1 MVETEVEW
9 KRESRDRWAETSV
22 TEKDLLKLN
31 QHTAPLSVAE
41 ARPLTTEDPTTPL
54 SITGKLYLS
63 KLIGDSPSFA
73 AAKTQAVKVAQYE
86 VSVLILG
93 ETGTG
98 KELFARAIHYLSA
111 RADRPFIPV
120 NCGAIPLDL
129 IENELFGHEAGAFT
143 GASST
148 KRGLI
153 QEANGGTLFLDEVDS
168 LPLLAQVKLL
178 RFLQDQEYRPV
189 GSTKICHADL
199 RVIAATNASIT
210 SAITE
215 GKFRQDLY
223 YRLNTIPLELPR
235 LYERPEDIPLLA
247 TFFMKQFV
255 KEFKKTITGFSA
267 SAYDMLLHYDWP
279 GNVRELE
286 HIIAR
291 AVVLSQSSTIET
303 RDLLMS
309 VNLAPSMNSTFSEAK
324 AVAVTQFERA
334 YLHQLLTTYQGN
346 ISRAATAAQ
355 KDRRVLRD
363 LLHKH
368 NIEASRFRPSLPA

>member
-1 MVETEVEW
+1 MVEMEVEC
-9 KRESRDRWAETSV
+9 KRENRDRWVEVSV
-22 TEKDLLKLN
+22 PEKDLLKLN
-31 QHTAPLSVAE
+31 HRTAPLSVVE
-41 ARPLTTEDPTTPL
+41 ARPLTTEDSTTPL

-63 KLIGDSPSFA
+63 KLIGDSPNFM
-73 AAKTQAVKVAQYE
+73 AAKTQAVKVARYE

-189 GSTKICHADL
+189 GSTKLCHADL

-210 SAITE
+210 NAIAD

-223 YRLNTIPLELPR
+223 YRLNTIPLVLPR
-235 LYERPEDIPLLA
+235 LRERPEDIPLLVSY
-247 TFFMKQFV
+247 FMKKYAQ
-255 KEFKKTITGFSA
+255 EYKKQITGFSA

-291 AVVLSQSSTIET
+291 AAVFAQSPTIET
-303 RDLLMS
+303 TDLLMS
-309 VNLAPSMNSTFSEAK
+309 VDLAPSMNSTFSEAK

-346 ISRAATAAQ
+346 ISRAAVAAQ

-363 LLHKH
+363 LIHKH
-368 NIEASRFRPSLPA
+368 NIDASRFRPSLPG

>member
-1 MVETEVEW
+1 VGTEDKLKPMSGDGEVETWAPETYQL
-9 KRESRDRWAETSV
+9 ESDHESPRLCTFGSRA
-22 TEKDLLKLN
+22 
-31 QHTAPLSVAE
+31 
-41 ARPLTTEDPTTPL
+41 LTTEDATAPV
-54 SITGKLYLS
+54 SITGKLYLG
-63 KLIGDSPSFA
+63 KLIGDSPSFT

-98 KELFARAIHYLSA
+98 KEFFARAIHYLSV
-111 RADRPFIPV
+111 RADRPFIPI

-129 IENELFGHEAGAFT
+129 IENELFGHETGAFT

-148 KRGLI
+148 KKGLI

-199 RVIAATNASIT
+199 RIIAATNACIT
-210 SAITE
+210 SAIAE

-223 YRLNTIPLELPR
+223 YRLNTIPLVLPR
-235 LYERPEDIPLLA
+235 LNERPEDIPLLA
-247 TFFMKQFV
+247 EFFVKKYA
-255 KEFKKTITGFSA
+255 KEFKKKITGFSA
-267 SAYDMLLHYDWP
+267 SAHDTLLHYDWP

-286 HIIAR
+286 HIIVR
-291 AVVLSQSSTIET
+291 AVILSQSPSIET
-303 RDLLMS
+303 RDLHINM
-309 VNLAPSMNSTFSEAK
+309 NLAPLMTSTFSEAK

-334 YLHQLLTTYQGN
+334 YLHQLLTTHKGN

-363 LLHKH
+363 LLHRH
-368 NIEASRFRPSLPA
+368 NIEASRFRASLAD

>member
-1 MVETEVEW
+1 METELEC
-9 KRESRDRWAETSV
+9 KRESRNHWAETSV
-22 TEKDLLKLN
+22 AGKDLLKLN

-41 ARPLTTEDPTTPL
+41 ARLLTTEDSTTPSSL
-54 SITGKLYLS
+54 TGKLYLS
-63 KLIGDSPSFA
+63 KLIGDSPSFSD
-73 AAKTQAVKVAQYE
+73 AKTQAVKVAQYE

-120 NCGAIPLDL
+120 NCGAIPFDL

-148 KRGLI
+148 KKGLI

-178 RFLQDQEYRPV
+178 RFLQDREYRPV

-199 RVIAATNASIT
+199 RIIAATNASIT
-210 SAITE
+210 GAIAE

-223 YRLNTIPLELPR
+223 YRLNTIPLVLPR
-235 LYERPEDIPLLA
+235 LRERPEDIPLLA
-247 TFFMKQFV
+247 SHFMKKYA
-255 KEFKKTITGFSA
+255 KEYKKKIAGLSA

-291 AVVLSQSSTIET
+291 AAVLSQSPIIET
-303 RDLLMS
+303 TDLLMS
-309 VNLAPSMNSTFSEAK
+309 VNVTPSMTSTFSEAK
-324 AVAVTQFERA
+324 AVAVMQFERA

-368 NIEASRFRPSLPA
+368 NIEASRFRSSVAS